1 MRRHRLA
8 VLGSLALAAAWPAAA
23 YATDGYFSLGY
34 DEQTKGMAGVGV
46 SSADGVEAAAANP
59 ALGVKAGNSVG
70 GGLSFFIP
78 KRDDINSA
86 GSAPG
91 HDLAPGRFTSGE
103 DLFLI
108 PYLGANYQLDD
119 KSALSLL
126 LYANGGLNTHYTV
139 SPFVGFFGQ
148 PHPSTPAGVDLDQ
161 VFITPNYA
169 RKIGYG
175 ISLGAGPVFAVQRFA
190 AQGLQAFNNSQA
202 SSAVGSVTNN
212 SYNYVYGIGA
222 KFGATWDAADWLT
235 FGAAYQSRIWA
246 TNFNR
251 YQGLFAEQGGF
262 DIPPEVTAGVTFRP
276 LPTLDVSLEYQHIFY
291 GEVKSIANQGTQVFL
306 GYRLGDSAGSG
317 FGWKDMDVF
326 RIGMQWHATPQLV
339 LRTGFSHASNF
350 TNAQNAL
357 FNVLAPATVK
367 DHIALGIGYDIT
379 PAWTIGASYVH
390 AFASSLHGYNQFD
403 PSQSI
408 KLNMVQDEATIGVRY
423 RF

>member
-1 MRRHRLA
+1 MNPRRDRLA
-8 VLGSLALAAAWPAAA
+8 VLGSVVLAVALPATAH
-23 YATDGYFSLGY
+23 ATDGYFSLGY
-34 DEQTKGMAGVGV
+34 DDQTKGMAGVGV

-78 KRDDINSA
+78 RRDDINSA
-86 GSAPG
+86 GNAPG
-91 HDLAPGRFTSGE
+91 YDIAPGKFTSSE

-126 LYANGGLNTHYTV
+126 LYANGGLNTHYEV
-139 SPFVGFFGQ
+139 SPFAGFGGIRN
-148 PHPSTPAGVDLDQ
+148 PSTPAGVDLDQ

-190 AQGLQAFNNSQA
+190 AQGLQAFEGQ
-202 SSAVGSVTNN
+202 SSAPGAVTNN
-212 SYNYVYGIGA
+212 SYNYSSGIGA
-222 KFGATWDAADWLT
+222 KLGATWDAADWLT
-235 FGAAYQSRIWA
+235 FGAAYQSRIW
-246 TNFNR
+246 TTSFNR
-251 YQGLFAEQGGF
+251 YEGLFAEQGGF

-306 GYRLGDSAGSG
+306 GYPLGASDGSG
-317 FGWKDMDVF
+317 FGWKDMNVF
-326 RIGMQWHATPQLV
+326 RVGVQWKATQQLV
-339 LRTGFSHASNF
+339 LRAGYSHASDF

-367 DHIALGIGYDIT
+367 DHIAFGGGYDIT
-379 PAWTIGASYVH
+379 PAWTVGAAYVH
-390 AFASSLHGYNQFD
+390 SFASSLSGYNQFD
-403 PSQSI
+403 PSQTI
-408 KLNMVQDEATIGVRY
+408 KLNMVQDEVTVGVRY